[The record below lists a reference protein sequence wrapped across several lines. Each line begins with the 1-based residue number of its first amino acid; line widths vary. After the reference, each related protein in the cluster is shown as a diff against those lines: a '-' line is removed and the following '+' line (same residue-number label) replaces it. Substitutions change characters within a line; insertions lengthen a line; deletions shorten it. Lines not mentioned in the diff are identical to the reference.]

1 MSLNFVTDTPH
12 NDNNTN
18 ATNSSTNNVMRK
30 PVSKNHVETFQP
42 QVSNCEEQLENR
54 QVYLRNV
61 NANNTR
67 NTIFPCATNG
77 YDADDLAIRRKQ
89 ETLLHNTGHIKLT
102 NKQYYAKLATSNAL
116 SRKACVT
123 DTPAITSTIPLYDY
137 KRNTFASNS
146 QTYNNL
152 KNNAFTIDSINNV
165 SSNTNNAFLHIVNTN
180 PVTNSKTFSLTVPI
194 KAIVSGNLTDAN
206 DTKYMELTVTNASLN
221 VKDLQTGNNVLSQAM
236 DISNLSKMTMNLDQ
250 NSGFEA
256 GLYLGNCVLNNFVLP
271 CYKESVLAFSLQT
284 THTLFHAREDNLLIP
299 NNPVTTNT
307 NIVTNVTSNTKTE
320 TNCSINQPIKAFTPT
335 NLT

>member
-1 MSLNFVTDTPH
+1 MSGFVTDTPH
-12 NDNNTN
+12 NDNSTN
-18 ATNSSTNNVMRK
+18 ATNSSTNNVNRV
-30 PVSKNHVETFQP
+30 PVSKNHVETSQP
-42 QVSNCEEQLENR
+42 EVSNCEEQLENR

-102 NKQYYAKLATSNAL
+102 NKEYYAKLATSNAL

-152 KNNAFTIDSINNV
+152 KNNAFTIDSISNV
-165 SSNTNNAFLHIVNTN
+165 SSNTNNAFLHVVNTN
-180 PVTNSKTFSLTVPI
+180 PISNSNTFSLTVPI
-194 KAIVSGNLTDAN
+194 KAVVTGNLTDVN
-206 DTKYMELTVTNASLN
+206 DTKYMELTVTSASLN
-221 VKDLQTGNNVLSQAM
+221 VKDLQTGNNVLSQAI
-236 DISNLSKMTMNLDQ
+236 DTSDLTKMTMNLDQ
-250 NSGFEA
+250 NGGFEA

-284 THTLFHAREDNLLIP
+284 THTLFHAREDLLIP
-299 NNPVTTNT
+299 NNAVTTNT
-307 NIVTNVTSNTKTE
+307 NIVVNVTSNAKTE
-320 TNCSINQPIKAFTPT
+320 TNCTINEPVKSFIAI
-335 NLT
+335 NLS

>member
-1 MSLNFVTDTPH
+1 MSGFVTDTPH
-12 NDNNTN
+12 NDNSTN

-30 PVSKNHVETFQP
+30 PVSNDHIETSQP
-42 QVSNCEEQLENR
+42 EVSNCEEQLENR

-67 NTIFPCATNG
+67 NTIFPCVTNG

-102 NKQYYAKLATSNAL
+102 NKEYYAKLATSNAL
-116 SRKACVT
+116 SRKACIT

-152 KNNAFTIDSINNV
+152 KNNAFTIDSISNV
-165 SSNTNNAFLHIVNTN
+165 SSNTNNAFLHVVNTN
-180 PVTNSKTFSLTVPI
+180 PISNSKTFSLTVPI
-194 KAIVSGNLTDAN
+194 KAVVSGNLTDAN
-206 DTKYMELTVTNASLN
+206 DTKYMELTVTSASLN
-221 VKDLQTGNNVLSQAM
+221 VKDLQTGNNVLSQAI

-250 NSGFEA
+250 NGGFEA

-284 THTLFHAREDNLLIP
+284 THTLFHAREDLLIP

-307 NIVTNVTSNTKTE
+307 NIVVNVTSNAKTE
-320 TNCSINQPIKAFTPT
+320 TNCSINEPVKSFIAT
-335 NLT
+335 NLS

>member
-1 MSLNFVTDTPH
+1 MSGFVTDTPH
-12 NDNNTN
+12 NDNSTN

-30 PVSKNHVETFQP
+30 PVSNDHIETSQP
-42 QVSNCEEQLENR
+42 EVSNCEEQLENR

-102 NKQYYAKLATSNAL
+102 NKEYYTKLATSNAL

-152 KNNAFTIDSINNV
+152 KNNAFTIDSISNV
-165 SSNTNNAFLHIVNTN
+165 SSNTNNAFLHVVNTN

-194 KAIVSGNLTDAN
+194 KAVVSGNLTDAN
-206 DTKYMELTVTNASLN
+206 DTKYMELTVTSASLN
-221 VKDLQTGNNVLSQAM
+221 VKDLQASNNVLSQAI

-250 NSGFEA
+250 NGGFEA
-256 GLYLGNCVLNNFVLP
+256 DLYLGNCVLNNFVLP

-284 THTLFHAREDNLLIP
+284 THTLFHAREDLLIP
-299 NNPVTTNT
+299 NNAVTTNT
-307 NIVTNVTSNTKTE
+307 NIVVNVTSNAKTE
-320 TNCSINQPIKAFTPT
+320 TNCSINEPVKSFIAT
-335 NLT
+335 NLS

>member
-1 MSLNFVTDTPH
+1 MSGFVTDTPH
-12 NDNNTN
+12 NDNSTN

-30 PVSKNHVETFQP
+30 PVSNDHIETSQP
-42 QVSNCEEQLENR
+42 EVSNCEEQLENR

-67 NTIFPCATNG
+67 STIFPCATNG

-102 NKQYYAKLATSNAL
+102 NKEYYTKLATSNAL

-152 KNNAFTIDSINNV
+152 KNNAFTIDSISNV
-165 SSNTNNAFLHIVNTN
+165 SSNTNNAFLHVVNTN

-194 KAIVSGNLTDAN
+194 KAVVSGNLTDAN
-206 DTKYMELTVTNASLN
+206 DTKYMELTVTSASLN
-221 VKDLQTGNNVLSQAM
+221 VKDLQTGNNVLSQAIDM
-236 DISNLSKMTMNLDQ
+236 SDLTKMTMNLDQ
-250 NSGFEA
+250 NGGFEA

-271 CYKESVLAFSLQT
+271 CYNESVLAFSLQT
-284 THTLFHAREDNLLIP
+284 THTLFHAREDLLIP
-299 NNPVTTNT
+299 NNAVTTNT
-307 NIVTNVTSNTKTE
+307 NIVVNVTSNAKTE
-320 TNCSINQPIKAFTPT
+320 TNCSINEPVKSFIAT
-335 NLT
+335 NLS

>member
-1 MSLNFVTDTPH
+1 MSGFVTDTPH
-12 NDNNTN
+12 NDNSTN

-30 PVSKNHVETFQP
+30 PVSNDHIETSQP
-42 QVSNCEEQLENR
+42 EVSNCEEQLENR

-67 NTIFPCATNG
+67 STIFPCATNG

-102 NKQYYAKLATSNAL
+102 NKEYYTKLATSNAL

-152 KNNAFTIDSINNV
+152 KNNAFTIDSISNV
-165 SSNTNNAFLHIVNTN
+165 SSNTNNAFLHVVNTN

-194 KAIVSGNLTDAN
+194 KAVVSGNLTDAN
-206 DTKYMELTVTNASLN
+206 DTKYMELTVTSASLN
-221 VKDLQTGNNVLSQAM
+221 VKDLQTGNNVLSQAI
-236 DISNLSKMTMNLDQ
+236 DTSDLTKMTMNLDQ
-250 NSGFEA
+250 NGSFEA

-284 THTLFHAREDNLLIP
+284 THTLFHAREDLLIP
-299 NNPVTTNT
+299 NNAVTTNT
-307 NIVTNVTSNTKTE
+307 NIVVNVTSNAKTE
-320 TNCSINQPIKAFTPT
+320 TNCSINEPVKSFIAT
-335 NLT
+335 NLS

>member
-1 MSLNFVTDTPH
+1 MSGFVTDTPH
-12 NDNNTN
+12 NDNSTN

-30 PVSKNHVETFQP
+30 PVSNNHVETSQP
-42 QVSNCEEQLENR
+42 EVSNCEEQLENR

-102 NKQYYAKLATSNAL
+102 NKEYYAKLATSNAL

-152 KNNAFTIDSINNV
+152 KNNAFTIDSISNV
-165 SSNTNNAFLHIVNTN
+165 SSNTNNAFLHVVNTN
-180 PVTNSKTFSLTVPI
+180 PISNSNTFSLTVPI
-194 KAIVSGNLTDAN
+194 KAVVTGNLTDVN
-206 DTKYMELTVTNASLN
+206 DTKYMELTVTSASLN
-221 VKDLQTGNNVLSQAM
+221 VKDLQTGNNVLSQAI
-236 DISNLSKMTMNLDQ
+236 DTSDLTKMTMNLDQ
-250 NSGFEA
+250 NGGFEA

-284 THTLFHAREDNLLIP
+284 THTLFHAREDLLIP
-299 NNPVTTNT
+299 NNAVTTNT
-307 NIVTNVTSNTKTE
+307 NIVVNVTSNTKTE
-320 TNCSINQPIKAFTPT
+320 TNCTINEPVKSFIAT
-335 NLT
+335 NLS

>member
-1 MSLNFVTDTPH
+1 MSGFVTDTPH
-12 NDNNTN
+12 NDNSTN

-30 PVSKNHVETFQP
+30 PVSNDHIETSQP
-42 QVSNCEEQLENR
+42 EVSNCEEQLENR

-67 NTIFPCATNG
+67 STIFPCATNG

-102 NKQYYAKLATSNAL
+102 NKEYYTKLATSNAL

-152 KNNAFTIDSINNV
+152 KNNAFTIDSISNV
-165 SSNTNNAFLHIVNTN
+165 SSNTNNAFLHVVNTN

-194 KAIVSGNLTDAN
+194 KAVVSGNLTDAN
-206 DTKYMELTVTNASLN
+206 DTKYMELTVTSASLN
-221 VKDLQTGNNVLSQAM
+221 VKDLQTGNNVLSQAI

-250 NSGFEA
+250 NGGFEA

-271 CYKESVLAFSLQT
+271 CYNESVLAFSLQT
-284 THTLFHAREDNLLIP
+284 THTLFHAREDLLIP
-299 NNPVTTNT
+299 NNAVTTNT
-307 NIVTNVTSNTKTE
+307 NIVVNVTSNAKTE
-320 TNCSINQPIKAFTPT
+320 TNCSINEPVKSFIAT
-335 NLT
+335 NLS